1 MSIHRGLK
9 CEECGRNFSKPESL
23 AAHTALHLTG
33 GTIMCEVCNKLFSSK
48 TRHNSSATTS
58 CTPAQGTSCAGGA
71 GGRTPQSGDL
81 NKHIDAAYG
90 GVGDSEFEEEE
101 EEVLVVPIAHFSD
114 KRKRYR
120 SLGSLRKHQCEE
132 CGSRFSHRDVLIKH
146 YSTYT
151 CTKPFQCEEWSKA
164 FARKDILATH
174 ALRHTKR
181 RAFTCDDCGTDFWK
195 KSSLRQHVM
204 THLLPEFKCEVCGK
218 EFRVKVSLENHLR
231 VQCGVKEFACV
242 HCDDI
247 HQIITQPGKSK
258 KMVAQ
263 EIGVTKVRVGVPH
276 EASQGVH
283 IGLEGD
289 GAAALSTWGH
299 IQFASLG
306 SASVKGMHWP
316 HVDEVH
322 RWGSSAGLPHHD
334 VPLEVQVHQ
343 PLGVYLAHPHTRLLQ
358 HTRHLLTSWPG
369 LKEASQRQDATIMS

>member
-1 MSIHRGLK
+1 MTRRNLVHSGVEEKSGGRYSQLTQTLTQTQQSVVARNLMSSLWQNVKRKEWKVPVQRLWKVYTLSGNLRRYAEVHSLGPFVCDCCGKTFVQRRLLILHTNKQACLHASRGRFGVMSIHRGLK

-242 HCDDI
+242 HCAFWLA
-247 HQIITQPGKSK
+247 GRL
-258 KMVAQ
+258 A
-263 EIGVTKVRVGVPH
+263 GWVT
-276 EASQGVH
+276 
-283 IGLEGD
+283 D
-289 GAAALSTWGH
+289 LS
-299 IQFASLG
+299 
-306 SASVKGMHWP
+306 
-316 HVDEVH
+316 D
-322 RWGSSAGLPHHD
+322 
-334 VPLEVQVHQ
+334 
-343 PLGVYLAHPHTRLLQ
+343 
-358 HTRHLLTSWPG
+358 
-369 LKEASQRQDATIMS
+369 